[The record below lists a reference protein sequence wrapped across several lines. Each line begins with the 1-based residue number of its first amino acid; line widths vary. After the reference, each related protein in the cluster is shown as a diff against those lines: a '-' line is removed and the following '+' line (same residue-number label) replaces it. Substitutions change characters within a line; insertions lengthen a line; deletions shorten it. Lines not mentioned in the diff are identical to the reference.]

1 VHSRYYGNTNE
12 TVQKKVFIIYGFIIK
27 ISSSSSRNSA
37 GTIHVPY
44 YIVNI
49 HLLVSIVNVILKGI

>member
-1 VHSRYYGNTNE
+1 MHSRYYGNTNE
-12 TVQKKVFIIYGFIIK
+12 TVQMKVFIIYGFIIK
-27 ISSSSSRNSA
+27 ISSSGTRNSS